1 MTFLAHTIQIL
12 LVVLCCDCSTG
23 LGTAEPQRDAAALCL
38 MLTAD
43 SADDRQ
49 MNGVICKAAL
59 GCIRLH

>member
-43 SADDRQ
+43 SADEWCD
-49 MNGVICKAAL
+49 L
-59 GCIRLH
+59 